1 MTDMTDETI
10 NRPRADARTCN
21 RGNGFSRHI
30 RHASWNSG
38 MTATD
43 R

>member
-10 NRPRADARTCN
+10 YRPRAYARIRN

-38 MTATD
+38 MNAPD